1 MESIWSRD
9 CHMEKRDP
17 LTRSIETEIAVV
29 GAGMA
34 GVLIAHALQ
43 REGRRVVVL
52 EADRTGSGQ
61 TRNTTAKVTSQH
73 GLIYRKLIRTFGWA
87 KAAHYAQA
95 NQEAIQAY
103 RDIIQVEGID
113 CGWEEKR
120 AYVYGDDGDRLRAEA
135 EAAASLGLPASYTGD
150 LPCPIPAVGAVKFQG
165 QAQFH
170 PLRFL
175 RPLAEKLTIYEGTP
189 VRTIEGGVLKTPGGT
204 VRAEKIIFACHYP
217 FLNFP
222 GLYFARM
229 HQERSYVLALEGAP
243 AVDGMYIS
251 ADGAGL
257 SLRTCGDLLLVGG
270 EGHRTGENGAGGQYE
285 RLLQTARE
293 WLPVARE
300 AARWSAQ
307 DCITA
312 DGVPYIG
319 PYAASRPNWYVAT
332 GFGKWGMTSSM
343 AAALIL
349 PAILR
354 GEDHP
359 WADVFDPRRVN
370 GRALAGI
377 AAEGGHAVK
386 GLAKSFL
393 YFPATQADELSAG
406 RGGIVRLNGEKAGA
420 YRDEDGQLHA
430 VSPRCPHLGCQLAWN
445 PAEKTWDCPCHG
457 SRFDCQGKLLSG
469 PAQEDIS
476 REQPSIK

>member
-43 REGRRVVVL
+43 RDGRQVVVL

-257 SLRTCGDLLLVGG
+257 SLRTCGDLLLVSG

-285 RLLQTARE
+285 RLLQTAR
-293 WLPVARE
+293 
-300 AARWSAQ
+300 
-307 DCITA
+307 
-312 DGVPYIG
+312 
-319 PYAASRPNWYVAT
+319 
-332 GFGKWGMTSSM
+332 
-343 AAALIL
+343 
-349 PAILR
+349 
-354 GEDHP
+354 
-359 WADVFDPRRVN
+359 
-370 GRALAGI
+370 
-377 AAEGGHAVK
+377 
-386 GLAKSFL
+386 
-393 YFPATQADELSAG
+393 
-406 RGGIVRLNGEKAGA
+406 
-420 YRDEDGQLHA
+420 
-430 VSPRCPHLGCQLAWN
+430 
-445 PAEKTWDCPCHG
+445 
-457 SRFDCQGKLLSG
+457 
-469 PAQEDIS
+469 
-476 REQPSIK
+476 